1 MGDQTT
7 ATGVQDNTA
16 SAAQDTTTQAQ
27 TQNQTAEAT
36 GATAATTEGTLLGGA
51 GATEKGTEQTTQQNE
66 TTPQDG
72 QKAAEET
79 KPQDKAQAPAEYT
92 DFTMPEG
99 VTASPELLT
108 EFKGVAKEMGLTQ
121 EQAQKL
127 VDLQAKAVLAS
138 AQEQQALFQQM
149 GIDWANET
157 KKMLGS
163 NFESEMRYAA
173 KARDKFATPELVAV
187 LNDSKLGNHPEM
199 VRLFIAIGKA
209 ISEDSFVSGKAAPEK
224 DRLSAMYPTMAK

>member
-51 GATEKGTEQTTQQNE
+51 GATEKGTEQITQQNE